1 MKKILLVVSSHE
13 DAALLP
19 AAAKAIGRVGCGLLW
34 VWHSPILGIDPAKE
48 CKTIDDEIRALT
60 QGEKAAADVGDYETA
75 KSRKAEREKLLLNRS
90 VEVRNAWKRVSAEGR
105 KEAIGRYMEPLMN
118 ILNPNRDT
126 KGMGIRIS
134 AFPEHQEPD
143 LWIASLNEVKAV
155 LEKDGFKGGTFA
167 LMWPKQ
173 LADADQTLER
183 KTTGTDEVTA
193 AFQRQSEE
201 LKAKSAKVPL
211 PPIVNPANPPTFA
224 HNAGQVIDRSTQLT
238 KMTFFE
244 LQSVAKKNNI
254 IAAKRPRADVV
265 REIMAAESVPA

>member
-48 CKTIDDEIRALT
+48 CKTIDDEIKALT

-90 VEVRNAWKRVSAEGR
+90 VEVRNAWKRVSPEGR

-167 LMWPKQ
+167 LMWPRQ
-173 LADADQTLER
+173 LADAD
-183 KTTGTDEVTA
+183 KTFWEGASKRAAEMVIATPAVTVARA
-193 AFQRQSEE
+193 A
-201 LKAKSAKVPL
+201 VPIPVVDL
-211 PPIVNPANPPTFA
+211 TAPAN
-224 HNAGQVIDRSTQLT
+224 RSTQLT

-244 LQSVAKKNNI
+244 LQSVAKKFNI

-265 REIMAAESVPA
+265 KEILAAESAPA